1 MFVKVDDKDNILQY
15 PYSAGNIRMD
25 FPNVSF
31 PADFND
37 EAINELGVYRV
48 EQTERP
54 AYDAT
59 VKQLVDSVELVNEK
73 WVQKW
78 LIENVNEELAIFNVK
93 RRRDTLLAET
103 DWMALID
110 TTLTQE
116 WASYRQALRDVPAQ
130 EGFPFEVQW
139 PVKPA

>member
-1 MFVKVDDKDNILQY
+1 MFVKVDDKDNVLQY
-15 PYSAGNIRMD
+15 PYSVASLRID

-48 EQTERP
+48 ESAERP
-54 AYDAT
+54 SYDDT
-59 VKQLVDSVELVNEK
+59 VKKLVDSVELVNEK

-78 LIENVNEELAIFNVK
+78 LTENVNEELAVFNVK
-93 RRRDTLLAET
+93 RRRDILLAET

-110 TTLTQE
+110 TTLTPE
-116 WASYRQALRDVPAQ
+116 WAAYRQALRDLPDQ
-130 EGFPFEVQW
+130 TGFPFAVEW
-139 PVKPA
+139 PIKPA